1 MFQKVLD
8 FVRGPKTKRRTI
20 MRISSKQA
28 FLCYVQSLFIFISIL
43 LVVTPALAQDY
54 DALEGVKGLNTV
66 FDYGHASPE
75 EALIIFP
82 AIREVYQS
90 KSVTSLPNPPSVVIV
105 FHDAAVKF
113 LTTERKGSEEENA
126 TLDKIAEVI
135 RQFEKDGVKMEVCM
149 YAVEVFGVNP
159 DTIMPEIEKVGNGW
173 IAVSGYQAKGYSL
186 IAVP

>member
-1 MFQKVLD
+1 
-8 FVRGPKTKRRTI
+8 
-20 MRISSKQA
+20 MRIPTRHA
-28 FLCYVQSLFIFISIL
+28 FLCNVPPLFILIL
-43 LVVTPALAQDY
+43 LILGVTPALSEDY

-75 EALIIFP
+75 GALIIFP

-113 LTTERKGSEEENA
+113 LTTESNGSSEENA
-126 TLDKIAEVI
+126 TRDKIAEEI

-149 YAVEVFGVNP
+149 YAVKVFEVNP
-159 DTIMPEIEKVGNGW
+159 DSIMPEIEKVGNGW
-173 IAVSGYQAKGYSL
+173 ISASGYQAKGYSL

>member
-1 MFQKVLD
+1 M
-8 FVRGPKTKRRTI
+8 RTSTKH
-20 MRISSKQA
+20 A
-28 FLCYVQSLFIFISIL
+28 FLRNVPSLFIIIL
-43 LVVTPALAQDY
+43 LLLGVTPALSQDY

-75 EALIIFP
+75 GALIIFP
-82 AIREVYQS
+82 AIREVYHS

-113 LTTERKGSEEENA
+113 LITERIGSKEENA
-126 TLDKIAEVI
+126 TRDKIAEPI

-149 YAVEVFGVNP
+149 YAVKVFGVNP

-173 IAVSGYQAKGYSL
+173 IAASGYQAKGYSL

>member
-1 MFQKVLD
+1 
-8 FVRGPKTKRRTI
+8 
-20 MRISSKQA
+20 MRISAKHA
-28 FLCYVQSLFIFISIL
+28 LLCNVPSLFILIL
-43 LVVTPALAQDY
+43 LLLGVTPALSQDY

-75 EALIIFP
+75 AALTIFP

-90 KSVTSLPNPPSVVIV
+90 KSVTSLPTPPSVVIV

-113 LTTERKGSEEENA
+113 LTTERNGSSEENA
-126 TLDKIAEVI
+126 TRDKIAEAI

-149 YAVEVFGVNP
+149 YAVKVFGVNP

-173 IAVSGYQAKGYSL
+173 IAASGYQAKGYSL

>member
-1 MFQKVLD
+1 MKILT
-8 FVRGPKTKRRTI
+8 RN
-20 MRISSKQA
+20 A
-28 FLCYVQSLFIFISIL
+28 FFPYVQFLFIFTL
-43 LVVTPALAQDY
+43 LLFGATPALSQDY

-75 EALIIFP
+75 EALVIFP

-90 KSVTSLPNPPSVVIV
+90 KSVTSLSNPPSVVIV

-113 LTTERKGSEEENA
+113 LTTERKGSKEENA
-126 TLDKIAEVI
+126 TRDKIAEVI
-135 RQFEKDGVKMEVCM
+135 RQLKKDGVKMEVCM
-149 YAVEVFGVNP
+149 YAVKVFGVDP

-173 IAVSGYQAKGYSL
+173 IAVSGYQTKGYSV

>member
-1 MFQKVLD
+1 MRVLA
-8 FVRGPKTKRRTI
+8 KH
-20 MRISSKQA
+20 S
-28 FLCYVQSLFIFISIL
+28 FLRNVQSVFLFILFL
-43 LVVTPALAQDY
+43 LGVTPALSQDY

-66 FDYGHASPE
+66 FDYSHASPE

-113 LTTERKGSEEENA
+113 LTTERKGSMEENA
-126 TLDKIAEVI
+126 TRDKIAEAI
-135 RQFEKDGVKMEVCM
+135 RQFEKDGVKMEICM
-149 YAVEVFGVNP
+149 YAVKVYGVNP
-159 DTIMPEIEKVGNGW
+159 DIILPEIEKVGNGW
-173 IAVSGYQAKGYSL
+173 IAASGYQAKGYSL

>member
-1 MFQKVLD
+1 MK
-8 FVRGPKTKRRTI
+8 
-20 MRISSKQA
+20 ISAKHA
-28 FLCYVQSLFIFISIL
+28 FLRSVPSLFIFIL
-43 LVVTPALAQDY
+43 LLLGVTPAMSESY

-66 FDYGHASPE
+66 FDYGNASPE
-75 EALIIFP
+75 GALIIFP

-113 LTTERKGSEEENA
+113 LTTERNGSKEENA
-126 TLDKIAEVI
+126 TRDKIAEAI

-149 YAVEVFGVNP
+149 YAVKVFGVNP

-173 IAVSGYQAKGYSL
+173 IAASGYQAKGYSL

>member
-1 MFQKVLD
+1 MKISAKHAFHR
-8 FVRGPKTKRRTI
+8 FV
-20 MRISSKQA
+20 Q
-28 FLCYVQSLFIFISIL
+28 FLFIFTFL
-43 LVVTPALAQDY
+43 LLGVTPVLPQDY

-90 KSVTSLPNPPSVVIV
+90 KSVTSLPTPPSVIIV

-113 LTTERKGSEEENA
+113 LTTERNGSKEENA
-126 TLDKIAEVI
+126 TRDKIAEVI
-135 RQFEKDGVKMEVCM
+135 RQFENDGVKMEVCM
-149 YAVEVFGVNP
+149 YAIKVFGVNP
-159 DTIMPEIEKVGNGW
+159 DTIMPEIEKVENGW
-173 IAVSGYQAKGYSL
+173 VAVSGYQTKGYSL

>member
-1 MFQKVLD
+1 
-8 FVRGPKTKRRTI
+8 
-20 MRISSKQA
+20 MRISSNHA
-28 FLCYVQSLFIFISIL
+28 FLRYVQLLSISIL
-43 LVVTPALAQDY
+43 LLYGVTPALSQDY
-54 DALEGVKGLNTV
+54 AALEGVKGLNTV

-113 LTTERKGSEEENA
+113 LTTERNGSKEENA
-126 TLDKIAEVI
+126 TRDKIAEAI
-135 RQFEKDGVKMEVCM
+135 RQFKKDGVKMEICM
-149 YAVEVFGVNP
+149 YALKVYGVNP
-159 DTIMPEIEKVGNGW
+159 DIILPEIEKVGNGW
-173 IAVSGYQAKGYSL
+173 IAASGYQAKGYSL

>member
-1 MFQKVLD
+1 M
-8 FVRGPKTKRRTI
+8 KTSAKH
-20 MRISSKQA
+20 A
-28 FLCYVQSLFIFISIL
+28 FYLNLPFLFILTIL
-43 LVVTPALAQDY
+43 LFSVTPALAQNY

-75 EALIIFP
+75 GALVIFP

-113 LTTERKGSEEENA
+113 LTTDRNGSKEENA
-126 TLDKIAEVI
+126 TRDKIAEEI

-149 YAVEVFGVNP
+149 YAVKVLGVNP

-173 IAVSGYQAKGYSL
+173 IAASGYQAKGYSL
-186 IAVP
+186 IAIP

>member
-1 MFQKVLD
+1 
-8 FVRGPKTKRRTI
+8 
-20 MRISSKQA
+20 MRISAKH
-28 FLCYVQSLFIFISIL
+28 FLRNIPSLFVFIL
-43 LVVTPALAQDY
+43 LLLGVTPAMSQDY

-75 EALIIFP
+75 EALVIFP

-113 LTTERKGSEEENA
+113 LTTERNGSQEENA
-126 TLDKIAEVI
+126 TRDKIAEAI
-135 RQFEKDGVKMEVCM
+135 SQFQKDGVKMEVCM
-149 YAVEVFGVNP
+149 YAVKVFDVNP
-159 DTIMPEIEKVGNGW
+159 DLIMPEIEKVGNGW
-173 IAVSGYQAKGYSL
+173 IAASGYQAKGYSL